1 MNKLIAAAFLVLAV
15 LIEPAL
21 GHTATNIHTRA
32 SGAQK
37 EKPTRLSDSSTSCMK
52 YFALIDEVVSVP
64 CGKDDKK

>member
-1 MNKLIAAAFLVLAV
+1 MSKLIAVAFLVLAV

-21 GHTATNIHTRA
+21 GQAGANARSRA
-32 SGAQK
+32 SEAQK
-37 EKPTRLSDSSTSCMK
+37 EKPTRLSDSGSTCMK